1 LLKEGIPIRLEIHLL
16 FSQNFKTTN
25 MNTTSFD
32 DLLDK
37 FIGLPGTSKRNKFD
51 QKSRLFILG
60 VQIMQIRQD
69 QSLSKKKLS
78 KMSGV
83 TKSMISKIENNLGKV
98 RLGKLLKVVR
108 ALNAKLYFDVEV

>member
-1 LLKEGIPIRLEIHLL
+1 
-16 FSQNFKTTN
+16 

-37 FIGLPGTSKRNKFD
+37 YIGLTGTLKRNKFD

-69 QSLSKKKLS
+69 QSLTKKKLS
-78 KMSGV
+78 KIAGIS
-83 TKSMISKIENNLGKV
+83 KSMISKIENNLGKV
-98 RLGKLLKVVR
+98 RLDKLLKVLN
-108 ALNAKLYFDVEV
+108 ALDAKLYFEIEVD

>member
-1 LLKEGIPIRLEIHLL
+1 
-16 FSQNFKTTN
+16 

-37 FIGLPGTSKRNKFD
+37 YIGLTGTLKRNKFD

-69 QSLSKKKLS
+69 QSLTKKKKLS
-78 KMSGV
+78 KIAGIS
-83 TKSMISKIENNLGKV
+83 KSMISKIENNLGKV
-98 RLGKLLKVVR
+98 RLDKLLKVLN
-108 ALNAKLYFDVEV
+108 ALDAKLYFEIEVD

>member
-1 LLKEGIPIRLEIHLL
+1 
-16 FSQNFKTTN
+16 

-37 FIGLPGTSKRNKFD
+37 YIGLPGTLKRNKFD

-69 QSLSKKKLS
+69 QSLTKKKLS
-78 KMSGV
+78 KIAGIS
-83 TKSMISKIENNLGKV
+83 KSMISKIENNLGKV
-98 RLGKLLKVVR
+98 RLDKLLKVLN
-108 ALNAKLYFDVEV
+108 ALDAKLYFEIEVD

>member
-1 LLKEGIPIRLEIHLL
+1 MK
-16 FSQNFKTTN
+16 
-25 MNTTSFD
+25 TTSFD

-37 FIGLPGTSKRNKFD
+37 YIGLPGTLKRNEFD

-69 QSLSKKKLS
+69 QSLTKKQLA

-83 TKSMISKIENNLGKV
+83 SKSMISKIENNLRKV

-108 ALNAKLYFDVEV
+108 ALNAKLFFRVEVD